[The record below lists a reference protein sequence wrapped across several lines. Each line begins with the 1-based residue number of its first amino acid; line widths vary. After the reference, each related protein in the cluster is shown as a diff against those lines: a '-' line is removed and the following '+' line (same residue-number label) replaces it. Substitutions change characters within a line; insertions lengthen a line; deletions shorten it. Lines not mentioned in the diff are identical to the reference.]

1 MWRPAVVTAAPTT
14 PVISLDQAKDH
25 LGVEHDDHNAQIEL
39 MLAAALAHVE
49 RRTGQ
54 RLAEQVVTCRC
65 SGWEAMAALP
75 VAPIAEVTA
84 IRYFDGS
91 GIERALAP
99 EAYEA
104 RIDGLM
110 AEVVPTGGAGWP
122 AAHAG
127 QLITLEARVGYEP
140 GSAPFELVAAAKLI
154 LGDLYA
160 YRETAQVGA
169 AGSEIKVSVNLD
181 GLLENHRIHLI

>member
-1 MWRPAVVTAAPTT
+1 MWRSTVVTAAATT
-14 PVISLDQAKDH
+14 PVISLEDAKDH

-49 RRTGQ
+49 ARTGQ
-54 RLAEQVVTCRC
+54 RLAMQTVTCRC
-65 SGWEAMAALP
+65 SGWASMAALP
-75 VAPIAEVTA
+75 VAPIAEVVA
-84 IRYFDGS
+84 IRYIDGA
-91 GIERALAP
+91 GVERTLAP

-104 RIDGLM
+104 RVDGLE
-110 AEVVPTGGAGWP
+110 AEVVPLGRAEWP
-122 AAHAG
+122 AIQVG